1 MPHQEQNQPRPEVRL
16 GGFVPDGSDEPFNV
30 ARIAVDAARRAMNGL
45 ARLIG
50 PAALTGAVVAPDH
63 MSDHNRRQ
71 TADQTDI
78 A

>member
-1 MPHQEQNQPRPEVRL
+1 MSHQEQNQPRPEVRL
-16 GGFVPDGSDEPFNV
+16 GGFVPDGSHEPFNV
-30 ARIAVDAARRAMNGL
+30 AQLAVETARRAMNGL

-50 PAALTGAVVAPDH
+50 PAALTGAVVASDH
-63 MSDHNRRQ
+63 MSDHNIRQ